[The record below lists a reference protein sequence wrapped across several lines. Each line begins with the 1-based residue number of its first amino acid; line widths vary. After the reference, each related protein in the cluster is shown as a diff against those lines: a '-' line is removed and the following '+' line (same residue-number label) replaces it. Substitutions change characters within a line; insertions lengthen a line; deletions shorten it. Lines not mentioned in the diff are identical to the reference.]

1 MNFAFVGCSLTFG
14 EGFPEELRDQYIYD
28 RLVSRY
34 FDASETNFGSPGA
47 SNYKIFMRAAQAL
60 KSRKFDIVFVQWS
73 PINRLWLSPGPETH
87 WFVNDVKNSSFRYRD
102 LYVSPKE
109 LLAFKNLL
117 LLFNHDYQNLLD
129 LIDYCS
135 FLEILAKQ
143 ARSKL
148 VFINGCILWKD
159 DFNNPLGPDLATCLS
174 DYSKIILDFDNR
186 PDDEVTIA
194 FIVDRDEECRL
205 CPNQLIAFQEYEK
218 NITKTSLRTE
228 GISSESIKVRMI
240 RKISVFSY
248 DYKMMIDWDDR
259 VKQTMLLV
267 TEYAKSSP
275 IFLK

>member
-109 LLAFKNLL
+109 LLALQNLL

-186 PDDEVTIA
+186 PDDEVIKYFTKLQTKFKDIDQNLWVNIFDAVVNNRIDTGPQGHHPGIKWHAWVADLIIA
-194 FIVDRDEECRL
+194 HVNAKEIST
-205 CPNQLIAFQEYEK
+205 K
-218 NITKTSLRTE
+218 NIDS
-228 GISSESIKVRMI
+228 
-240 RKISVFSY
+240 
-248 DYKMMIDWDDR
+248 DN
-259 VKQTMLLV
+259 Q
-267 TEYAKSSP
+267 
-275 IFLK
+275 